1 MSKIAIVYFSG
12 MGHTHL
18 MAEAVAA
25 GAKKVEGST
34 VELLRITGEQI
45 TDGRWKDDAMIEKLN
60 RSDAIVFGSPTYM
73 GGVAGQF
80 KCFIDGAGVWFEQKW
95 KDKVAGGFTHSSSPS
110 GDKQGTLLYIAI
122 HAAQQSMIW
131 VGPGDL
137 PSHYQGK
144 DDGVNRLGAFMG
156 VMGQSALD
164 MSGKPPEVHPGD
176 ALTAEKYGERIA
188 LAAQRWQK

>member
-25 GAKKVEGST
+25 GAKKVTST
-34 VELLRITGEQI
+34 VDLLRITGEQI
-45 TDGRWKDDAMIEKLN
+45 TDGRWQDDAAIEKLN
-60 RSDAIVFGSPTYM
+60 QADAIIFGSPTYM
-73 GGVAGQF
+73 GGIAGQF

-95 KDKVAGGFTHSSSPS
+95 KDKIAGGFTHSSSPS
-110 GDKQGTLLYIAI
+110 GDKQGTLLYLAT

-131 VGPGDL
+131 VNVGDL
-137 PSHYQGK
+137 PSSYQGK
-144 DDGVNRLGAFMG
+144 DDGVNRLGGFMG
-156 VMGQSALD
+156 VMGQAALD
-164 MSGKPPEVHPGD
+164 MSGKPPEIDSGD
-176 ALTAEKYGERIA
+176 RLTAERYGERVA